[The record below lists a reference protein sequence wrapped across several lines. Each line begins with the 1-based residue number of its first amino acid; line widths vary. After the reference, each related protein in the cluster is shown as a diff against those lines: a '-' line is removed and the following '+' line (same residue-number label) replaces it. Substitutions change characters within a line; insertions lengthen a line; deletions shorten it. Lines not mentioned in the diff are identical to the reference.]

1 METSAVAQSASDRYP
16 QVASPVHTILVLAVL
31 GGWSFWHKISAEELS
46 VAANPNRIRFYLETV
61 VYEWLLFV
69 LVVAGVKRSG
79 ASVLIV
85 LGDHWRILQPS
96 AAGYWNRRWP
106 LDRCGDPPLDIR
118 LASTRRSAGSQCVH
132 APSARSRTDSMDRA
146 LNYRRHLRGDNLSRL
161 PATAVHGSY

>member
-1 METSAVAQSASDRYP
+1 MA
-16 QVASPVHTILVLAVL
+16 LVRS
-31 GGWSFWHKISAEELS
+31 G
-46 VAANPNRIRFYLETV
+46 
-61 VYEWLLFV
+61 
-69 LVVAGVKRSG
+69 SG

-146 LNYRRHLRGDNLSRL
+146 LNYRGICEETIFRGYPQQQFMALTKSASVGIL
-161 PATAVHGSY
+161 VSAATFGGLTRIRDSG